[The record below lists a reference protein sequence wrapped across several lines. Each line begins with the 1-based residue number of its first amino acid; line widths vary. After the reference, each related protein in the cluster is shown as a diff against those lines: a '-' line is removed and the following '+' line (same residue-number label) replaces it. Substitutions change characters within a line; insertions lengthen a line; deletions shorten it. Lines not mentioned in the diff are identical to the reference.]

1 MAKYS
6 VHLKDRQTGKKTQVS
21 IDAKNSQ
28 EAKQI
33 AMKEYG
39 HSYEIL

>member
-1 MAKYS
+1 MAKFT
-6 VHLKDRQTGKKTQVS
+6 VHLKDRQTGKKTYVS
-21 IDAKNSQ
+21 IDAKNGQ

>member
-1 MAKYS
+1 MAKFT
-6 VHLKDRQTGKKTQVS
+6 VRLKDRQTGKITHVS
-21 IDAKNSQ
+21 IDAKSSQ

>member
-1 MAKYS
+1 MAKFT
-6 VHLKDRQTGKKTQVS
+6 VQLKDRQTGKRTHVS
-21 IDAKNSQ
+21 IDAKSSQ